1 MPFAAET
8 WASQKSDLPLYAEA
22 APDLFLDIVE
32 QDLQIDDPKILSLLR
47 KIPFPGNG
55 DWVRRDWFECAD
67 TPQTLVDGAESALR
81 QFKPPS
87 SNPWPPGMRLSCLP

>member
-47 KIPFPGNG
+47 KSRFPETDAVTSIRRFLSLVTAPSLPFVITHARVLGRH
-55 DWVRRDWFECAD
+55 D
-67 TPQTLVDGAESALR
+67 
-81 QFKPPS
+81 PS
-87 SNPWPPGMRLSCLP
+87 